1 MFRKANFGE
10 FEQNLWNF
18 RKLTHAKIKLLKE
31 DKRLRL
37 MKLIANLFSLT
48 VIVLVLFRSINFSY
62 TDKLLLQ
69 FITEEGVLKI
79 LEGAHPF
86 ST

>member
-1 MFRKANFGE
+1 
-10 FEQNLWNF
+10 
-18 RKLTHAKIKLLKE
+18 
-31 DKRLRL
+31 

-62 TDKLLLQ
+62 TDNLLLQ
-69 FITEEGVLKI
+69 FITEEDVLKI